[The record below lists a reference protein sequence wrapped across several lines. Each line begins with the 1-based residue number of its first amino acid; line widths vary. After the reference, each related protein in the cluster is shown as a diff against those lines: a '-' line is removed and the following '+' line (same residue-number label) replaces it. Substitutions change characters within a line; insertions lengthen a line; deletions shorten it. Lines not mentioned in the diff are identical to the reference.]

1 MCHPLSCP
9 FPPPFWITFLCRG
22 LFPCPGDSLS
32 FGRCR
37 PHLSGSNFPL
47 PRLLP
52 CNPPP
57 PFLPSVWLWDS
68 RIHCPLTIFPPFPLN
83 WSPFSPR
90 LPVLPIY
97 ISTLSSPL
105 SCSLH
110 PFPMLPPWNS
120 SPVPC
125 LGTRCL
131 SSPSTGAPGGNSQH
145 PGLVPSLL
153 CSLTDAPCYKDR
165 GRWTP
170 RQHSTIAKHFLLA
183 VCPWLYSHSDW
194 EPLEGRAG
202 SESFLYP
209 LRCPAKDL
217 ACWGPWEIFVEQM
230 KGNPLSTLPCGS
242 SGTFEAIPPSGP
254 STP

>member
-170 RQHSTIAKHFLLA
+170 GSIAPSPSTSSWLCVHGCILIQTGS
-183 VCPWLYSHSDW
+183 PW
-194 EPLEGRAG
+194 RAG
-202 SESFLYP
+202 QALNHFCTP
-209 LRCPAKDL
+209 CDAQQRTWHAGDL
-217 ACWGPWEIFVEQM
+217 G
-230 KGNPLSTLPCGS
+230 KYLLSK
-242 SGTFEAIPPSGP
+242 
-254 STP
+254 